1 MSERIYTL
9 ADVRAVSE
17 RLQKDADDGF
27 RQLGICNPYWIGSVW
42 HCRTHDR
49 YIEDGDVCP
58 KAEGP

>member
-1 MSERIYTL
+1 MGGVPVVKCV
-9 ADVRAVSE
+9 VR
-17 RLQKDADDGF
+17 
-27 RQLGICNPYWIGSVW
+27 WIGSVW